1 MRFWIGLR
9 NGLLISMCMWLVAGV
24 ALAKTY
30 EVVVDDKIAL
40 MAEKQRPAMEEYLKA
55 QVVNEADKQID
66 VEERKVEKK
75 KTREE
80 RIEALKVR

>member
-1 MRFWIGLR
+1 
-9 NGLLISMCMWLVAGV
+9 MWLVAGV